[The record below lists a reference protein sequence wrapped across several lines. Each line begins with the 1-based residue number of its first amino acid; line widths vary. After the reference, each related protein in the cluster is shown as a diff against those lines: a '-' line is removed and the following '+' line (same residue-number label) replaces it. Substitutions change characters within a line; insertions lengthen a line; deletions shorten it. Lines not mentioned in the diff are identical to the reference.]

1 MASAG
6 TVTAD
11 FEARSAKFASEL
23 EKIRRDLGRLKESG
37 SAVEAGFKTLTRA
50 AGVLGGVLSTEAILA
65 FARQAF
71 EAADAIG
78 DAAERAG
85 VGVES
90 LSRLK
95 FAAEQNDVEF
105 ASLTKGVREFQ
116 QNLSAA
122 AVSTTAAQEKLALL
136 GLEAAELRGLALED
150 QLGQIADRF
159 KDIVNPAD
167 RTRIAVELFGKAGGD
182 LVPLLRQGSSGIREL
197 TEEADRLGVTLSAET
212 SASIAAADNALKK
225 LKATVDSFFQ
235 REIGSIARV
244 FVGIDD
250 PIIKA
255 QLEFTKLLERR
266 DLILASTGGR
276 PAKFSGFAVELDEIE
291 ARLTTFRTTIIA
303 DKLSSE
309 ITNMIGQFGENI
321 DAEVR
326 RSLQEN
332 VDFDRRQ
339 FDVQRTD
346 AQGGGGRFI
355 DLDPI
360 TRNEETLA
368 ILSEQTLAALTL
380 DFDNFELFEQL
391 KTDVARESALDR
403 LEISEQA
410 LAAEN
415 SLREAVAFNAVNLL
429 NALGSK
435 NKAFAVAAI
444 AIQKFRAVQETLLA
458 SKTAAMLAY
467 SSQLI
472 PGDPTSLARAQA
484 AYGKTIALGKINASL
499 IVAGGVLDVA
509 NVLSN
514 DRGGIGNTG
523 LGTPSNPL
531 PVIPGGDATGAQRGA
546 TNIYVSGYIGK
557 DMVDE
562 LVRALRDEADRDVVI
577 FPAGSRQAIE
587 IRQGT

>member
-1 MASAG
+1 LASAG

-23 EKIRRDLGRLKESG
+23 EKIRRDLGRLKDSG
-37 SAVEAGFKTLTRA
+37 SAVEAGFKSLTKA
-50 AGVLGGVLSTEAILA
+50 ANLFGGVLSAGALLA
-65 FARQAF
+65 FARQSFQASN
-71 EAADAIG
+71 AIT

-85 VGVES
+85 VGVEE

-95 FAAEQNDVEF
+95 FAAEQNGLEF
-105 ASLTKGVREFQ
+105 AALT
-116 QNLSAA
+116 SALRDYQKNISNA
-122 AVSTTAAQEKLALL
+122 AVGTATAQNRLSLL
-136 GLEAAELRGLALED
+136 NLEASELQSLSIED

-167 RTRIAVELFGKAGGD
+167 RTRIAVELFGKAGAD
-182 LVPLLRQGSSGIREL
+182 LVPLLRQGSNGIREL

-235 REIGSIARV
+235 RQLGEIAQTFI
-244 FVGIDD
+244 GIDD

-255 QLEFTKLLERR
+255 QVEFEKLLERR
-266 DLILASTGGR
+266 DLILASSGGR
-276 PAKFSGFAVELDEIE
+276 PPAGSGFASELAEIE
-291 ARLTTFRTTIIA
+291 AKLTTFRTTIIA

-309 ITNMIGQFGENI
+309 ITNVIGQFGESV
-321 DAEVR
+321 DAEIR

-339 FDVQRTD
+339 LDVERAD

-368 ILSEQTLAALTL
+368 ILSEQALAALTL
-380 DFDNFELFEQL
+380 DFENFEIFEQL
-391 KTDVARESALDR
+391 KTDVVRESALDR
-403 LEISEQA
+403 LQIQEQA

-415 SLREAVAFNAVNLL
+415 ALREAVTFNAVNLL
-429 NALGSK
+429 NTLGAK
-435 NKAFAVAAI
+435 NKAFAIAAI
-444 AIQKFRAVQETLLA
+444 AIQKFKAVQETLFA

-467 SSQLI
+467 ASQLV
-472 PGDPTSLARAQA
+472 PGDPTSILRAQA
-484 AYGKTIALGKINASL
+484 AYGKTIALGKINAAL

-531 PVIPGGDATGAQRGA
+531 PVIPAGDATGAQRGA

-577 FPAGSRQAIE
+577 FPTNSRQAIE

>member
-1 MASAG
+1 
-6 TVTAD
+6 
-11 FEARSAKFASEL
+11 
-23 EKIRRDLGRLKESG
+23 
-37 SAVEAGFKTLTRA
+37 
-50 AGVLGGVLSTEAILA
+50 
-65 FARQAF
+65 
-71 EAADAIG
+71 
-78 DAAERAG
+78 
-85 VGVES
+85 
-90 LSRLK
+90 
-95 FAAEQNDVEF
+95 
-105 ASLTKGVREFQ
+105 
-116 QNLSAA
+116 
-122 AVSTTAAQEKLALL
+122 
-136 GLEAAELRGLALED
+136 
-150 QLGQIADRF
+150 
-159 KDIVNPAD
+159 
-167 RTRIAVELFGKAGGD
+167 
-182 LVPLLRQGSSGIREL
+182 VPLLRQGSSGIREL
-197 TEEADRLGVTLSAET
+197 TEEADRLGVTLSSET
-212 SASIAAADNALKK
+212 SASIAAADIALKK

-235 REIGSIARV
+235 RELGKIAQT

-250 PIIKA
+250 PIIEA
-255 QLEFTKLLERR
+255 QVEFTKLLERR
-266 DLILASTGGR
+266 DLILAADRGR
-276 PAKFSGFAVELDEIE
+276 PAKFSSFAADLADIE

-309 ITNMIGQFGENI
+309 ITNVIGQFGQSV

-339 FDVQRTD
+339 FDVERKD

-368 ILSEQTLAALTL
+368 ILSEQALAALTL
-380 DFDNFELFEQL
+380 DFENFEIFEQL

-403 LEISEQA
+403 LAISEQA

-429 NALGSK
+429 NALGTK

-444 AIQKFRAVQETLLA
+444 AIQKFKAVQETLFA

-467 SSQLI
+467 ASQLV
-472 PGDPTSLARAQA
+472 PGDPTSILRAQA
-484 AYGKTIALGKINASL
+484 AYGKTIALGKINAAL

-531 PVIPGGDATGAQRGA
+531 PVIPAGDATGAQRGA

-587 IRQGT
+587 IRAGS

>member
-1 MASAG
+1 LASAG

-11 FEARSAKFASEL
+11 FEARRAKFASEL

-50 AGVLGGVLSTEAILA
+50 AGALGGVFSTGAILA
-65 FARQAF
+65 FAQQAF

-78 DAAERAG
+78 DAAARAG

-105 ASLTKGVREFQ
+105 ASLTKGIREFQ
-116 QNLSAA
+116 KNLSAA
-122 AVSTTAAQEKLALL
+122 AANTTAAQEKLALL
-136 GLEAAELRGLALED
+136 GLEAAQLRGIALED
-150 QLGQIADRF
+150 QLALIADRF
-159 KDIVNPAD
+159 RLIVDPAD
-167 RTRIAVELFGKAGGD
+167 QTRIAVELFGKAGQE
-182 LVPLLRQGSSGIREL
+182 LIPLLNQGSAGIQEL
-197 TEEADRLGVTLSAET
+197 TSEADRLGITLSTTT
-212 SASIAAADNALKK
+212 SAGIAAADEALKR
-225 LKATVDSFFQ
+225 LKATVAGFFQ
-235 REIGSIARV
+235 RQLGSIALSLLGTDDEAALLELRLQELQTARDRLNQTV
-244 FVGIDD
+244 VGVGEFSGIVDNSGAIAEINQQIAAVQD
-250 PIIKA
+250 QILGRQLEA
-255 QLEFTKLLERR
+255 QLAQTVSA
-266 DLILASTGGR
+266 ILTNTAQEVSQSLG
-276 PAKFSGFAVELDEIE
+276 SL
-291 ARLTTFRTTIIA
+291 A
-303 DKLSSE
+303 D
-309 ITNMIGQFGENI
+309 T
-321 DAEVR
+321 APV
-326 RSLQEN
+326 
-332 VDFDRRQ
+332 VAP
-339 FDVQRTD
+339 T
-346 AQGGGGRFI
+346 GGGGGDGSRFI

-391 KTDVARESALDR
+391 KTDVVRESALDR
-403 LEISEQA
+403 LQIQEQA

-415 SLREAVAFNAVNLL
+415 ALREAVTFNAVNLL
-429 NALGSK
+429 NTLGAK
-435 NKAFAVAAI
+435 NKAFAIAAI
-444 AIQKFRAVQETLLA
+444 AIQKFKAVQETLFA

-467 SSQLI
+467 ASQLV
-472 PGDPTSLARAQA
+472 PGDPTSILRAQA
-484 AYGKTIALGKINASL
+484 AYSKTIALGKINAAL

-531 PVIPGGDATGAQRGA
+531 PVIPGGDATGAERGA
-546 TNIYVSGYIGK
+546 TTIYVSGYIGK

-577 FPAGSRQAIE
+577 FPTNSRQAIE

>member
-23 EKIRRDLGRLKESG
+23 EKIRRDLGRLKDSG
-37 SAVEAGFKTLTRA
+37 SAVEAGFKSLTRA
-50 AGVLGGVLSTEAILA
+50 ANLFGGVLSAGALLA
-65 FARQAF
+65 FARQSF
-71 EAADAIG
+71 QAANAIT
-78 DAAERAG
+78 DAAERSG
-85 VGVES
+85 VGVEE

-95 FAAEQNDVEF
+95 FAAEQNGLEF
-105 ASLTKGVREFQ
+105 GALTSALREYQ
-116 QNLSAA
+116 KNISNAAVGTAA
-122 AVSTTAAQEKLALL
+122 AQNRLSLL
-136 GLEAAELRGLALED
+136 NLEASELQSLSIED

-167 RTRIAVELFGKAGGD
+167 RTRIAVELFGKAGAD

-235 REIGSIARV
+235 RQLGGIARA

-250 PIIKA
+250 PIIAA
-255 QLEFTKLLERR
+255 QVEFTKLLERR
-266 DLILASTGGR
+266 DLILASTSGR
-276 PAKFSGFAVELDEIE
+276 PAQFSGFAIELADIE

-309 ITNMIGQFGENI
+309 IGNVIGQFSETI
-321 DAEVR
+321 DAEIG

-368 ILSEQTLAALTL
+368 ILSEQALAALTL

-391 KTDVARESALDR
+391 KTDVIRESALDR
-403 LEISEQA
+403 LQIQEQA
-410 LAAEN
+410 MAAEN
-415 SLREAVAFNAVNLL
+415 ALREAVTFNAVGLL
-429 NALGSK
+429 NTLGAK
-435 NKAFAVAAI
+435 NKAFAIAAI
-444 AIQKFRAVQETLLA
+444 AIQKFKAVQETLFA

-467 SSQLI
+467 ASQLV
-472 PGDPTSLARAQA
+472 PGDPTSIFRAQA
-484 AYGKTIALGKINASL
+484 AYAKTIALGKINAAL

-577 FPAGSRQAIE
+577 FPTNSRQAIE

>member
-23 EKIRRDLGRLKESG
+23 EKIRRDLGKLKDSG

-50 AGVLGGVLSTEAILA
+50 AAALGGVFSAGAVLA

-85 VGVES
+85 VAVES

-105 ASLTKGVREFQ
+105 ASLTKGIREFQ
-116 QNLSAA
+116 KNLSAA
-122 AVSTTAAQEKLALL
+122 AVNTTAAQEKLALL

-159 KDIVNPAD
+159 QEIVNPAD
-167 RTRIAVELFGKAGGD
+167 RTRIAVELFGKAGQD

-235 REIGSIARV
+235 RRLGEIAQTFI
-244 FVGIDD
+244 GIDD

-255 QLEFTKLLERR
+255 QVEFEKLLERR
-266 DLILASTGGR
+266 DLILASSGGR
-276 PAKFSGFAVELDEIE
+276 PPAGSGFASELAEIE
-291 ARLTTFRTTIIA
+291 AKLTTFRTTIIA

-309 ITNMIGQFGENI
+309 ITNVIGQFGESV
-321 DAEVR
+321 DAEIR

-339 FDVQRTD
+339 LDVERAD

-368 ILSEQTLAALTL
+368 ILSEQALAALTL
-380 DFDNFELFEQL
+380 DFENFEIFEQL
-391 KTDVARESALDR
+391 KTDLVRESALDR
-403 LEISEQA
+403 LQIQEQA

-415 SLREAVAFNAVNLL
+415 ALREAVTFNAVGLL
-429 NALGSK
+429 NTLGAK
-435 NKAFAVAAI
+435 NKAFAIAAI
-444 AIQKFRAVQETLLA
+444 AIQKFKAVQETLLA

-467 SSQLI
+467 ASQLV
-472 PGDPTSLARAQA
+472 PGDPTSILRAQA
-484 AYGKTIALGKINASL
+484 AYSKTIALGKINAAL

-531 PVIPGGDATGAQRGA
+531 PVIPAGDATGAQRGA

-577 FPAGSRQAIE
+577 FPTNSRQAIE